1 MSGNMK
7 GILAVLGCSLALFW
21 PGALN
26 FGFPGVMAP
35 LWQEMFNVGRAAI
48 GNTIFFM
55 LAAVGIFMFL
65 VGRWQERYGTRA
77 MITLGIILC
86 SFSVLMAAYA
96 SSVIMI
102 YAWAFLTGLSS
113 CFVYIPALT
122 TVQRWYPQKKGLVS
136 GLASMIFGL
145 SAAIMSPLFAKML
158 VSLGYV
164 SMCISI
170 TLLTLIIGLAGAY
183 LARAPEAAN
192 FAAPGATATMATAT
206 VETETGTITTVAI
219 TTGVST
225 ATAAQFSE
233 ERPLGADDSQGVDG
247 PRDVDSNSDGN
258 RLGMGQET
266 SLTVGESLHTR
277 SFWFLWITWALQGAA
292 GIAMVTLSTAYGLSR
307 GFTLESAIFI
317 LTAFNLTNGTGR
329 LVSGILS
336 DIIGRNRIMS
346 IAFFGA
352 GIAYFVFIWASSLA
366 ACVLLAAVVGFAFG
380 TLFAV
385 SAPLVADCFGLK
397 HFGAIFGLAFAAYGF
412 AAGLL
417 GPTMSGYLLDITG
430 DSFFPVFLYLGIF
443 CVISALCIRN
453 VLPAGR
459 L

>member
-158 VSLGYV
+158 ASLGYV

-170 TLLTLIIGLAGAY
+170 AVLTLVIGLAGAY
-183 LARAPEAAN
+183 LARAPDAAD
-192 FAAPGATATMATAT
+192 FAVPGATTTRATAT
-206 VETETGTITTVAI
+206 RDIITVAI

-233 ERPLGADDSQGVDG
+233 ERSQGADDPQDADG
-247 PRDVDSNSDGN
+247 NSDGN
-258 RLGMGQET
+258 SGNGDGNRQGTGQET
-266 SLTVGESLHTR
+266 SLTVRESLHTR

-336 DIIGRNRIMS
+336 DIIGRNKIMS

-417 GPTMSGYLLDITG
+417 GPTLSGYLLDITG
-430 DSFFPVFLYLGIF
+430 DNFFPVFIYLGIF
-443 CVISALCIRN
+443 CVISGLCIRH